1 MYPGI
6 DQDASGFSGCWYNP
20 RIMTGRRVV
29 IYSPG
34 FDVDTG
40 YFGVV
45 VCSKDGEFDGSTP
58 TVGLC
63 DGIYVFVRW
72 HAIWIWLVGMND

>member
-6 DQDASGFSGCWYNP
+6 DQDASGRGSP
-20 RIMTGRRVV
+20 RIMIGRRVM
-29 IYSPG
+29 IYSPS
-34 FDVDTG
+34 FDIYTG

-45 VCSKDGEFDGSTP
+45 MCSKDGEFDGSTP
-58 TVGLC
+58 AVRLC

-72 HAIWIWLVGMND
+72 HAIRINKNG